1 MMLLPTMKTL
11 FRQRPPQFCQQADGF
26 QTPFNGSRAGGEPAA
41 SVVMAGE
48 AAGDDANNP
57 LLSGKAAS
65 VATAAEHLTKVRRLI
80 SKIIL
85 RSEEQKSEHQ
95 SLMRITYAVIC

>member
-1 MMLLPTMKTL
+1 MLFPTMKTL

-48 AAGDDANNP
+48 AAGDDPNNP

-65 VATAAEHLTKVRRLI
+65 VATAADHLTKVRRLI
-80 SKIIL
+80 SK
-85 RSEEQKSEHQ
+85 RSEEHTSELP
-95 SLMRITYAVIC
+95 SIMRISNAVLCLKK